1 MSEVLTLAVV
11 GTQMLYLCFQVD
23 SEQKQEKKEVS
34 HEETVELSLWNR
46 PKDDYEDDTQVPIS
60 QLLMWALYS
69 GNKVRFPFVGE
80 NTHFFHYNS
89 DNNRREDS
97 K

>member
-1 MSEVLTLAVV
+1 MSKVHTLAVV
-11 GTQMLYLCFQVD
+11 GSQTLYLCFQVD
-23 SEQKQEKKEVS
+23 SEQKQKGKKAS
-34 HEETVELSLWNR
+34 HEETVELSLWNQ

-69 GNKVRFPFVGE
+69 GHRVRFPFVGE
-80 NTHFFHYNS
+80 NTNFFHHNS
-89 DNNRREDS
+89 DNNRREYS